1 MSGDRTSSIDPG
13 AHRRPF
19 VRLERGD
26 EVILEESASER
37 VEPVLL
43 EGLEMRANE
52 PRLQVEGV
60 GDGGGRI
67 VERKREGI
75 AQRAAQRVGV
85 SAPMRSAISSSHI
98 CR

>member
-75 AQRAAQRVGV
+75 AQRGQRVGV

>member
-60 GDGGGRI
+60 GDGRGRI

-75 AQRAAQRVGV
+75 AQRGQRVGV